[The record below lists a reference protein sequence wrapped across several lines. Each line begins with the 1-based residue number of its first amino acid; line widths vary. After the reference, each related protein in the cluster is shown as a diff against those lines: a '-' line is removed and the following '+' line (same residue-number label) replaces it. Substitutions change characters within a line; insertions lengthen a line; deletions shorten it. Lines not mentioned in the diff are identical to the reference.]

1 MAKLLEGKKAPSFEY
16 TNPKGKKISLNDF
29 LGSKVLIYFYPRD
42 NTPGCTK
49 QACSLRDSMNLL
61 KKMNIK
67 IIGVSKD
74 SEKSHNNFTSKYNLN
89 FDLVS
94 DESKK
99 IIKLYGVLNEKG
111 SASRKSF
118 LLDEKHTIL
127 KIWDKVKTA
136 EHAEEVLEFLNS

>member
-16 TNPKGKKISLNDF
+16 TNLKGQKISLDDF
-29 LGSKVLIYFYPRD
+29 LGFKVLIYFYPRD

-67 IIGVSKD
+67 VIGVSKD
-74 SEKSHNNFTSKYNLN
+74 SEKSHINFTSKYDLN

-118 LLDEKHTIL
+118 LLDEKHRIL

>member
-16 TNPKGKKISLNDF
+16 TNLKGKKISLDDF
-29 LGSKVLIYFYPRD
+29 LGFKVLIYFYPRD

-67 IIGVSKD
+67 VIGVSKD
-74 SEKSHNNFTSKYNLN
+74 SEKSHINFTSKYDLN

>member
-16 TNPKGKKISLNDF
+16 TNLKGKKISLDDF
-29 LGSKVLIYFYPRD
+29 LGFKVLIYFYPRD

-67 IIGVSKD
+67 VIGVSKD
-74 SEKSHNNFTSKYNLN
+74 SEKSHINFTSKYDLN

-118 LLDEKHTIL
+118 LLDEKHRIL

-136 EHAEEVLEFLNS
+136 DHAEEVLEFLNS

>member
-16 TNPKGKKISLNDF
+16 TNLRGKKISLNDF

-67 IIGVSKD
+67 VIGVSKD
-74 SEKSHNNFTSKYNLN
+74 SEKSHNNFTSKYDLN

-136 EHAEEVLEFLNS
+136 EHAEEVLEFINS

>member
-16 TNPKGKKISLNDF
+16 TNLKGQKISLDDF
-29 LGSKVLIYFYPRD
+29 LGFKVLIYFYPRD

-67 IIGVSKD
+67 VIGVSKD
-74 SEKSHNNFTSKYNLN
+74 SEKSHINFTSKYDLN

-118 LLDEKHTIL
+118 LLDEKHRIL

-136 EHAEEVLEFLNS
+136 DHAEEVLEFLNS

>member
-16 TNPKGKKISLNDF
+16 TNLKGQKISLDDF
-29 LGSKVLIYFYPRD
+29 LGFKVLIYFYPRD

-49 QACSLRDSMNLL
+49 QACSLRDSMKLL

-67 IIGVSKD
+67 VIGVSKD
-74 SEKSHNNFTSKYNLN
+74 SEKSHINFTSKYDLN

>member
-1 MAKLLEGKKAPSFEY
+1 MAKLIEGKKAPSFEY
-16 TNPKGKKISLNDF
+16 TNLKGQKISLDDF
-29 LGSKVLIYFYPRD
+29 LGFKVLIYFYPRD

-67 IIGVSKD
+67 VIGVSKD
-74 SEKSHNNFTSKYNLN
+74 SEKSHINFTSKYDLN